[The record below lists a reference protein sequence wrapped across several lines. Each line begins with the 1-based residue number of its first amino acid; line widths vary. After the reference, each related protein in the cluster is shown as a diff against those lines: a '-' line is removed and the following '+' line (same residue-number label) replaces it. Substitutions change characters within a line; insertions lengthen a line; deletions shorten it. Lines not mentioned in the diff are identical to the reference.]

1 MEFLIQLLRLDSS
14 LGASSSLSA
23 ALLTQ
28 PFDVVK
34 THREMAR
41 HKTALGEVVVLTPAG
56 LRGILALYRE
66 GGMRMLFRGL
76 SLRLWTV
83 IPGSVL
89 MISVYEYVK
98 SSV

>member
-1 MEFLIQLLRLDSS
+1 MYVGAFSS
-14 LGASSSLSA
+14 LTA

-41 HKTALGEVVVLTPAG
+41 HRTSLGEVGVLTPAG
-56 LRGILALYRE
+56 MRGVLALYRE
-66 GGMRMLFRGL
+66 GGLAMLFRGL